1 MLLFLR
7 IQRLRA
13 TLKINFIKPSKL
25 IHPCLNLL
33 QTILGQLTSRLDLEE
48 KHVQLKTMIS
58 THNLILVMLNS
69 HFLLN
74 ELNSSNNLTSSLAKT
89 VRLRKN
95 FMPQHRLRWLYLH
108 IRVYQS
114 QTRMSVQRTRF
125 VTEGFSLV
133 VIKQVI
139 K

>member
-1 MLLFLR
+1 MLLFHR
-7 IQRLRA
+7 IQQLRA

-25 IHPCLNLL
+25 IHPCLHLL
-33 QTILGQLTSRLDLEE
+33 QTTLGQLTSRLDLEE
-48 KHVQLKTMIS
+48 KHVLLKTMIS

-74 ELNSSNNLTSSLAKT
+74 ELNSSNNLTSSLVKT

-95 FMPQHRLRWLYLH
+95 FMPQHQQRWLYLH
-108 IRVYQS
+108 TRVYQS
-114 QTRMSVQRTRF
+114 LTQMSVQRTRS
-125 VTEGFSLV
+125 VTEGFSSV
-133 VIKQVI
+133 VIKQLI